1 MSAPRAI
8 GECSVRAGAVVQESG
23 FVAERGVEGRQL
35 FADDGEVRRPRRG
48 RDALVP
54 DLAEAGVLPADQM
67 IRIGAGGAGRCKH
80 GYGGGHGGTG
90 DRKTTHGKSPV

>member
-1 MSAPRAI
+1 MAFANQQATAYSDTVVRQFAI
-8 GECSVRAGAVVQESG
+8 MTVVW
-23 FVAERGVEGRQL
+23 GVVGM
-35 FADDGEVRRPRRG
+35 
-48 RDALVP
+48 LVP